1 MPANSSKLATI
12 DKRPYFEKALTYG
25 VKHGLIDTLKCEAIA
40 TDGAKGTVQVAEYF
54 GTSHLFGSLDN
65 ARKRIV
71 HLISLYLENLYGD
84 NLAEA
89 ARSLQDNSLL
99 SHSRGGNELL
109 KKLHAMPAFELFDDG
124 KATQTLKEFQDECT
138 LAKPMS
144 FRDYRRKLTERE
156 RIAGVQDAARWFARE
171 MRVPIASLDG
181 TEPGQLIRTALL
193 CRLGGFDGCPSRQ
206 EFAALLVALRNT
218 AGVRQDA
225 AQTPVAAPRL
235 KIPKILLEN
244 IPESHHRIADEIRR
258 EIERH
263 DGTLMLDAS
272 RPLDEIMS
280 ILDLRYYL
288 RETGMED
295 IDVYDAFV
303 SQEWL
308 ELTKGKEDPY
318 SRQTL
323 LLCLAAGVKPKP
335 AFSIA
340 EARSLIRQV
349 RQHGFNETVV
359 PELISA
365 AAPFSIRAD
374 LLSMWEDEFF
384 PEAQTRLLDES
395 DEKGLFAMQFL
406 SENCN
411 VKDKPTPKK

>member
-1 MPANSSKLATI
+1 MNS
-12 DKRPYFEKALTYG
+12 
-25 VKHGLIDTLKCEAIA
+25 
-40 TDGAKGTVQVAEYF
+40 DG
-54 GTSHLFGSLDN
+54 
-65 ARKRIV
+65 RIHDV
-71 HLISLYLENLYGD
+71 PTN
-84 NLAEA
+84 
-89 ARSLQDNSLL
+89 
-99 SHSRGGNELL
+99 
-109 KKLHAMPAFELFDDG
+109 
-124 KATQTLKEFQDECT
+124 
-138 LAKPMS
+138 
-144 FRDYRRKLTERE
+144 
-156 RIAGVQDAARWFARE
+156 RIQF
-171 MRVPIASLDG
+171 
-181 TEPGQLIRTALL
+181 
-193 CRLGGFDGCPSRQ
+193 
-206 EFAALLVALRNT
+206 ALLVALRNT